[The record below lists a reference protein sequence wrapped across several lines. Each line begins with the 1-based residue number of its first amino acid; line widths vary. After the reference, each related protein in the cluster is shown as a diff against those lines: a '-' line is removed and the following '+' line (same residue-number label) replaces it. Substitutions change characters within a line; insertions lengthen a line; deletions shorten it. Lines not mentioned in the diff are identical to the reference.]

1 MEQKY
6 QSLGLVAGA
15 NLKRLIKQS
24 SYKTQEE
31 FAYVFGTDVRTVGRW
46 INHGIDRLSTIEQI
60 ADFFGMFYPPIH
72 FPFSSFCSVVVSRQV
87 LGKGLPGLRLGN
99 ITPLYWHSLK
109 TPARDRVRWRETF
122 PWQSII

>member
-60 ADFFGMFYPPIH
+60 ADFFGIA
-72 FPFSSFCSVVVSRQV
+72 VSDI
-87 LGKGLPGLRLGN
+87 L
-99 ITPLYWHSLK
+99 SL
-109 TPARDRVRWRETF
+109 
-122 PWQSII
+122 